1 MDLQVFYPVIL
12 LYMVAAFL
20 QGGTAVS
27 MGLLNNIRS
36 FLFIRVSQDAY
47 RQACKMHFVSRSCP
61 CPKASAKAN
70 QKGDVLYW
78 LAGNTHVCSCGCV
91 GSKSLSN
98 CRRISVELFSH
109 TLHLDLKFHLMRK
122 TGEIT
127 RQLDRGTSAIQNV
140 LSTVVF
146 NIGPSIF
153 DIAAA
158 SVYVAASLNV
168 WVAIIVFVT
177 MASYIPITVS
187 NSSLANNLHAK
198 TS

>member
-1 MDLQVFYPVIL
+1 
-12 LYMVAAFL
+12 
-20 QGGTAVS
+20 
-27 MGLLNNIRS
+27 
-36 FLFIRVSQDAY
+36 
-47 RQACKMHFVSRSCP
+47 
-61 CPKASAKAN
+61 
-70 QKGDVLYW
+70 
-78 LAGNTHVCSCGCV
+78 
-91 GSKSLSN
+91 
-98 CRRISVELFSH
+98 
-109 TLHLDLKFHLMRK
+109 MRK

-127 RQLDRGTSAIQNV
+127 RQLDRGTAAIQNV

-187 NSSLANNLHAK
+187 QGL
-198 TS
+198 T

>member
-1 MDLQVFYPVIL
+1 M
-12 LYMVAAFL
+12 
-20 QGGTAVS
+20 
-27 MGLLNNIRS
+27 
-36 FLFIRVSQDAY
+36 
-47 RQACKMHFVSRSCP
+47 
-61 CPKASAKAN
+61 
-70 QKGDVLYW
+70 
-78 LAGNTHVCSCGCV
+78 
-91 GSKSLSN
+91 
-98 CRRISVELFSH
+98 ELFSH

-127 RQLDRGTSAIQNV
+127 RQLDRGTAAIQNV

-187 NSSLANNLHAK
+187 QQNA
-198 TS
+198 

>member
-1 MDLQVFYPVIL
+1 M
-12 LYMVAAFL
+12 
-20 QGGTAVS
+20 
-27 MGLLNNIRS
+27 
-36 FLFIRVSQDAY
+36 
-47 RQACKMHFVSRSCP
+47 
-61 CPKASAKAN
+61 
-70 QKGDVLYW
+70 
-78 LAGNTHVCSCGCV
+78 
-91 GSKSLSN
+91 
-98 CRRISVELFSH
+98 ELFSH

-127 RQLDRGTSAIQNV
+127 RQLDRGTAAIQNV

-177 MASYIPITVS
+177 MASYIPITVRTLS
-187 NSSLANNLHAK
+187 PPICFQVFLQVRQCRKSRIVAGLMVIPETCRSG
-198 TS
+198 